1 MTPLGHWPRT
11 YRYRSFRRGFGVAQ
25 ARRAPPGRLF
35 MVPGGV
41 IPKIASNGPVTD
53 GGVVPGPGATLD
65 AAFDRA
71 WSGCPLLFDAS
82 STAMVVHDPDTLRI
96 LAVNE
101 AAVRQ
106 YGWSRL
112 QLLSMTVLDILPPDD
127 RPAFLDQLL
136 CDPVGGA
143 AAAPV
148 RRRHL
153 TRDGAVIAV
162 EVQTDT
168 VPFGA
173 GPVLLTVARDV
184 TEGLRL
190 QASLD
195 TLGDQLRET
204 QAVAKVGIWEWDVT

>member
-65 AAFDRA
+65 AAFERA

-112 QLLSMTVLDILPPDD
+112 QLLSMTVLDLMAPED
-127 RPAFLDQLL
+127 RPGFLEDLL
-136 CDPVGGA
+136 ARAGTGA
-143 AAAPV
+143 AGPV

-153 TRDGAVIAV
+153 TRDGVVVAV
-162 EVQTDT
+162 EVQSEA
-168 VPFGA
+168 VPHDGRA
-173 GPVLLTVARDV
+173 
-184 TEGLRL
+184 
-190 QASLD
+190 
-195 TLGDQLRET
+195 
-204 QAVAKVGIWEWDVT
+204 